1 MLVLTAVKF
10 IGSIGFQ
17 EIELV
22 FVCNPKKNKKRR
34 KKGQIGYSQL
44 SDNISFGVTERTC
57 SLLRRQIKTS
67 LKRQKI
73 WAAYE

>member
-22 FVCNPKKNKKRR
+22 FVCNPKKKK
-34 KKGQIGYSQL
+34 KKKVRLAIQL

>member
-22 FVCNPKKNKKRR
+22 FVCHPKKKK
-34 KKGQIGYSQL
+34 KTSQIGYSHL
-44 SDNISFGVTERTC
+44 SDNISLGVTERTC

-67 LKRQKI
+67 LESHSKNMGSL
-73 WAAYE
+73 